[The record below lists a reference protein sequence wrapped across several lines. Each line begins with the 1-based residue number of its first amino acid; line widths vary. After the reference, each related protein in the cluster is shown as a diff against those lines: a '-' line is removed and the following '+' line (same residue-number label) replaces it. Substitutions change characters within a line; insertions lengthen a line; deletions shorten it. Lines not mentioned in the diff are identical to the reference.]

1 MLTVYADINIKS
13 LRMTTVYL
21 SIGTNIG
28 DKKKQLEEAISR
40 IGNQVGKIVSRS
52 AFYVTEPWGFESKNT
67 FLNGAVTAETELE
80 ADDVLK
86 ATQNIEKEMGRKEKS
101 VNGAYKDRIIDIDI
115 LMYGNDII
123 NTDRLTVPHK
133 LMHERAF
140 VLEPLAEIAPDV
152 IIPKINI
159 SVKEALER
167 LQAKLGTN
175 D

>member
-1 MLTVYADINIKS
+1 
-13 LRMTTVYL
+13 MTKVYL

-28 DKKKQLEEAISR
+28 NKKEQLEEAVSK
-40 IGNQVGKIVSRS
+40 IGNQVGKVVSRS
-52 AFYVTEPWGFESKNT
+52 AFYVTEPWGFESTNT
-67 FLNGAVTAETELE
+67 FLNCAVIAETELE
-80 ADDVLK
+80 PEDVLR

-101 VNGAYKDRIIDIDI
+101 INGAYKDRIIDIDI

-123 NTDRLTVPHK
+123 NTDGLTVPHK

-159 SVKEALER
+159 SVKETLVK
-167 LQAKLGTN
+167 LQAKIGAN

>member
-1 MLTVYADINIKS
+1 
-13 LRMTTVYL
+13 MTRVYL

-28 DKKKQLEEAISR
+28 NKKEQLEEAISK
-40 IGNQVGKIVSRS
+40 IGNQVGEVVSRS
-52 AFYVTEPWGFESKNT
+52 AFYVTEPWGFESTNT
-67 FLNGAVTAETELE
+67 FLNGAVIAETELG
-80 ADDVLK
+80 AYDVLK
-86 ATQNIEKEMGRKEKS
+86 ATQNIEKGMGRKEKS

-159 SVKEALER
+159 SVKETLVK
-167 LQAKLGTN
+167 LQAKIGAN

>member
-1 MLTVYADINIKS
+1 
-13 LRMTTVYL
+13 MTKVYL

-28 DKKKQLEEAISR
+28 NKKEQLEEAVSK
-40 IGNQVGKIVSRS
+40 IGNQVGKVVSRS
-52 AFYVTEPWGFESKNT
+52 AFYVTEPWGFESTNT
-67 FLNGAVTAETELE
+67 FLNGAVIAETELG
-80 ADDVLK
+80 ADDVLR

-101 VNGAYKDRIIDIDI
+101 INGAYKDRIIDIDI

-123 NTDRLTVPHK
+123 NTDGLTVPHK

-159 SVKEALER
+159 SVKEALVK
-167 LQAKLGTN
+167 LQAKIGAN